1 MNPIGTIAV
10 GVNRSPEPG
19 APIEFAK
26 REAIRRP
33 AWLRVVAAAQ
43 HATCPVT
50 IVGPAALTAPTPA
63 AVARPDGYEARRWW
77 RPRHIRRPARESKAG
92 ATTAA
97 ELMTTGVQTVTA
109 ATRVPAAARTMLGQ
123 HLSELDTRLDAQ
135 VAVRLIERVE
145 GVVAVV
151 DHLRFHTDERVADP
165 NATPTY

>member
-1 MNPIGTIAV
+1 MNPIGIIAV

-33 AWLRVVAAAQ
+33 A
-43 HATCPVT
+43 P
-50 IVGPAALTAPTPA
+50 
-63 AVARPDGYEARRWW
+63 
-77 RPRHIRRPARESKAG
+77 ESKAG

-151 DHLRFHTDERVADP
+151 DHLRFRTDERVADP